1 MSTQIKQISDAVAG
15 LMVSAKEDKLAK
27 LSEAHADFKSK
38 AEAHATEKAALV
50 TAKNNAEQDH
60 KAAFDASFA
69 AYQAD
74 NDTKVAYLTANVDA
88 AKADSLSE
96 SSATVAAKDAE
107 LDASLINFKATQEAA
122 LDTLFVD
129 VIGVNDSVDT
139 PAPEAPEL
147 PLPGGML
154 AAPAGFGA

>member
-15 LMVSAKEDKLAK
+15 LMVSAKADRDLK
-27 LSEAHADFKSK
+27 LSEAHADFAAK
-38 AEAHATEKAALV
+38 AAAHATEKAALV
-50 TAKNNAEQDH
+50 TAKNGAEQAH
-60 KAAFDASFA
+60 KEAFDSSFA

-96 SSATVAAKDAE
+96 ASAAVAAKDAE

-139 PAPEAPEL
+139 PASVGEKTIAGG
-147 PLPGGML
+147 PLGE
-154 AAPAGFGA
+154 